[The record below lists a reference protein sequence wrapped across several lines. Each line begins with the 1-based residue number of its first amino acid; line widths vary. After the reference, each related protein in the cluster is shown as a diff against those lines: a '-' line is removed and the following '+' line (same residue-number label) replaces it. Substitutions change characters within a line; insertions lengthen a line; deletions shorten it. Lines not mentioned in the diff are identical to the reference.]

1 MLLLFSLH
9 LRRLV
14 IIAEYR
20 TKSEPTRQERLG
32 DKLLP
37 LTRPNEAHQS
47 HGNDPLSSS
56 VVLSNQTPRRM
67 RRHLMRTTVKP
78 NHRSNQS

>member
-20 TKSEPTRQERLG
+20 TKSEPTRQ

-47 HGNDPLSSS
+47 HGNDALSSS

-67 RRHLMRTTVKP
+67 RRHLMRTTV
-78 NHRSNQS
+78 

>member
-32 DKLLP
+32 DKVAAFDE
-37 LTRPNEAHQS
+37 TE
-47 HGNDPLSSS
+47 
-56 VVLSNQTPRRM
+56 
-67 RRHLMRTTVKP
+67 
-78 NHRSNQS
+78 

>member
-47 HGNDPLSSS
+47 HGTMHSRP
-56 VVLSNQTPRRM
+56 PWFY
-67 RRHLMRTTVKP
+67 RTK
-78 NHRSNQS
+78 HHAG